1 METILFYFTYAP
13 KGDQAALDTAKEW
26 TNDPL
31 WKNLNAVK
39 SGNVHEVS
47 DATWN
52 TAGGVLAANIML
64 DDLEKILLKEIS
76 NFYKKPPS
84 FFIVEKSE
92 ACHGLALFVS
102 L

>member
-1 METILFYFTYAP
+1 MN
-13 KGDQAALDTAKEW
+13 TAKEW

-39 SGNVHEVS
+39 SGHAYEVS

-64 DDLEKILLKEIS
+64 DDLEKILLNK
-76 NFYKKPPS
+76 
-84 FFIVEKSE
+84 
-92 ACHGLALFVS
+92 
-102 L
+102 